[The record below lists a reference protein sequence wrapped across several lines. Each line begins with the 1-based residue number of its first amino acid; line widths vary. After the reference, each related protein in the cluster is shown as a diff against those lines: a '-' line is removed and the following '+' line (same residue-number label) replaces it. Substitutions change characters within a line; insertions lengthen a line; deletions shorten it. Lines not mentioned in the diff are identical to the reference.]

1 MTSNYR
7 YYIYLHKHGISGK
20 PLIINETDN
29 EDVLEMTLI
38 SDIHF
43 NFYGKIGEGYL
54 FKIYRVP
61 FKGSTHETTA
71 YLMKNRRKLKSFLKF
86 IFDIQVAP
94 ENDGFITSNYTGF
107 SVTFYEYK
115 KIDNIYYLSLPS
127 IKINKS
133 LLN

>member
-1 MTSNYR
+1 MTADYR

-20 PLIINETDN
+20 PFIINETDN
-29 EDVLEMTLI
+29 DDFLEMTLI

-71 YLMKNRRKLKSFLKF
+71 YLMENRKKLNSFLKF
-86 IFDIQVAP
+86 IFDIQFAP
-94 ENDGFITSNYTGF
+94 ENDGYIVADYAGF

-115 KIDNIYYLSLPS
+115 KIDDIYYLSHPS